1 MFDRVLK
8 FFLDNTRVNYTLFL
22 LIFAVGIYSYIKTP
36 KEIFPAFELD
46 MISINGS
53 YTGASIDILDKMAVI
68 EIEDNIKS
76 IDGIDNVSS
85 IVNHGRFSIILE
97 LKKGVN
103 NYNISD
109 KVKDAV
115 NNIKG
120 NFPSDMDDPIVQ
132 VIEFNKDLLEI
143 TISSNDI

>member
-103 NYNISD
+103 KYNISD